1 MIVLQ
6 LFVCVASVLFLSA
19 CGGGSGGGS
28 GGGYSAAAIPNEP
41 PVFAIPSQ
49 KSFLEGAPGLTLVAI
64 DANDDN
70 IVFSIIGG
78 PDKDSFFIANSKVLA
93 FVTESDY
100 ENPGDIDANNEYLV
114 KVQASDGLA
123 TTTADL
129 TIKIL
134 DALEGRVIDGPISGA
149 SILITRAP
157 RSESIIVQ

>member
-1 MIVLQ
+1 MQRHHSSLIVLQ
-6 LFVCVASVLFLSA
+6 LFACVASILFLSA
-19 CGGGSGGGS
+19 CGGGS

-64 DANDDN
+64 DANNDN

-100 ENPGDIDANNEYLV
+100 ENPGDTDANNEYL
-114 KVQASDGLA
+114 S
-123 TTTADL
+123 
-129 TIKIL
+129 
-134 DALEGRVIDGPISGA
+134 
-149 SILITRAP
+149 LIH
-157 RSESIIVQ
+157 I